1 MAEGANGWNECKRDI
16 FNRFDMQLIQ
26 TNDLKDKI
34 EAMQTLMTDLTVNF
48 YVFKIEMRIKSGLF
62 GFLAGCVPI
71 FLTILIFLVQ
81 HLITK

>member
-16 FNRFDMQLIQ
+16 FNRFDVQLKQTEELKGKIESMQTQLIS
-26 TNDLKDKI
+26 
-34 EAMQTLMTDLTVNF
+34 LTISF
-48 YVFKIEMRIKSGLF
+48 SVFKKEMRIKSGLF